1 MKRVWLAFLLILL
14 CLLAAGCRAKGE
26 VELYI
31 LPADK
36 VSDNISP
43 TGLAKL
49 VKEQGRKALSGKDF
63 AGVDWENQRF
73 AVLSQAS
80 QSVSVVDGQTGGC
93 SLLKSTGE
101 DVFVWVLGNK
111 ALYSGGF
118 QKGSTTIGA
127 QRYPYI
133 ADDERY
139 IFIIEGDGSNR
150 DPRFNKKL
158 YNYFSRAGL
167 LKSEL

>member
-1 MKRVWLAFLLILL
+1 MKRVCLAFLLILL
-14 CLLAAGCRAKGE
+14 CLLSAGCGE
-26 VELYI
+26 QELALYI
-31 LPADK
+31 LPAEK
-36 VSDNISP
+36 VSENISP

-49 VKEQGRKALSGKDF
+49 VKEQGRKAVSGSDF

-73 AVLSQAS
+73 AVLPQAS

-111 ALYSGGF
+111 ALYAGGF
-118 QKGSTTIGA
+118 QKGSATIGA

-139 IFIIEGDGSNR
+139 IFAIEGDGSNR

-158 YNYFSRAGL
+158 YNYFSSAGL